1 MNDRRARAGRLL
13 WRLAILLLVAAVV
26 TDRIALYAWGLSV
39 IRLYRG
45 FCVANSGSGLAD
57 MPGPMLGFGKEEGA
71 GCHLDLLMYGSSVR
85 PDDIRLGP
93 LRHGGTDCT
102 LRLTFLP
109 PPLAWSTRLFPLGRW
124 GRDKWPSTFYYAY
137 EIRMARLGDCHLY
150 RAVYPATDS
159 PQLLEA
165 ESDSRWP
172 HFYF

>member
-1 MNDRRARAGRLL
+1 LNSSHRFAGRFVS
-13 WRLAILLLVAAVV
+13 RVVLVLVLAAVL
-26 TDRIALYAWGLSV
+26 TDRIALYAWGCAV

-45 FCVANSGSGLAD
+45 FCVPASGPIDASLIG
-57 MPGPMLGFGKEEGA
+57 PPMLGFGKEEG
-71 GCHLDLLMYGSSVR
+71 GCQLDLLLYGSSVR

-137 EIRMARLGDCHLY
+137 ELRMARLGDCHLY

-159 PQLLEA
+159 AKLIEA